1 MSEPTVQISMLLGSV
16 RIVPT
21 QRFEDGALI
30 LGGYAI
36 HYDMHG
42 NETSRTE
49 NTDNCRLTGLSEDEM
64 RALYARAGR

>member
-1 MSEPTVQISMLLGSV
+1 MSEPTVQISVLCGSV

-21 QRFEDGALI
+21 QRVEDGALI

-42 NETSRTE
+42 NETGRTE
-49 NTDNCRLTGLSEDEM
+49 NTDNCRLTGLSEAEILE
-64 RALYARAGR
+64 LYARAGQ